1 MKKIV
6 SFCLVI
12 VFLLLPAGCGE
23 QNKQVKIG
31 VSFGVGPAARWPLE
45 LQYMEE
51 KAKKLGV
58 EIETRLNKGDTE
70 KTQEQDCIEL
80 IDSGIDVLIYTPRN
94 IYDTK
99 GVIDYA
105 REKGVKVISYARL
118 VWEEKIDLFVGYD
131 TNLIGKEMG
140 KYATEKVYQG
150 DYIILKGDKND
161 FNTQAVYD
169 GMMTYVNQNKD
180 SINIILDDYVS
191 GWDAAIAKEMVKKAV
206 QQNQN
211 DVDAILAPN
220 DKLAGAARQALVELG
235 IQKEVLITGMDAELE
250 ALQRI
255 ACGTQSSTIYMDLKS
270 LAYEVVGSAVTLIKD
285 EKIEA
290 NTELNN
296 GAKKDVKAYLINGE
310 IVTKENLAD
319 KLKKMTISNPEDVY
333 KYCE

>member
-1 MKKIV
+1 MKKII

-12 VFLLLPAGCGE
+12 VFLVLPAGCGE

-51 KAKKLGV
+51 KAKELGAK
-58 EIETRLNKGDTE
+58 IETRLNKGDT
-70 KTQEQDCIEL
+70 KTTQEQDCIEL

-99 GVIDYA
+99 EVIDYA
-105 REKGVKVISYARL
+105 HKKGVKVISYARL

-131 TNLIGKEMG
+131 TNLIGKELG

-150 DYIILKGDKND
+150 NYLILKGDQND
-161 FNTQAVYD
+161 FNTKTVYD

-180 SINIILDDYVS
+180 SINIIMDDYVS
-191 GWDAAIAKEMVKKAV
+191 GWDAAVAKEMVKKAV

-220 DKLAGAARQALVELG
+220 DKLAGGARQALDELG

-250 ALQRI
+250 AL
-255 ACGTQSSTIYMDLKS
+255 
-270 LAYEVVGSAVTLIKD
+270 
-285 EKIEA
+285 
-290 NTELNN
+290 
-296 GAKKDVKAYLINGE
+296 
-310 IVTKENLAD
+310 
-319 KLKKMTISNPEDVY
+319 
-333 KYCE
+333 